1 MKKVLVI
8 GSGGAGKSTFSRR
21 LGELTGIEV
30 IHLDKIHW
38 RPNWTEPSKEEW
50 REIVE
55 NSLRGEAWIM
65 DGNYSGTIE
74 MRIAASDTVIFLDLP
89 RVVCVYR
96 ILKRVALSY
105 GKTRPDMAEGCREQ
119 FDWKFIKWVWDYA
132 TRSKPKIEN
141 LLEKYQNEKTIIRLR
156 SKREVEEFLAKL
168 QVRSD

>member
-55 NSLRGEAWIM
+55 NSLQGEAWIM

-96 ILKRVALSY
+96 ILKRVALSH
-105 GKTRPDMAEGCREQ
+105 GKTRPDMADGCREQ
-119 FDWKFIKWVWDYA
+119 FDRKFIKWVWDYA